1 MARRRVEAAAVA
13 GVLKRQTRLVI
24 LAVLGCECPRQVLAV
39 EPEVGRGRVE
49 GAQVA
54 RSKRR

>member
-13 GVLKRQTRLVI
+13 GVPKRQTSLVI
-24 LAVLGCECPRQVLAV
+24 LVVLACECLRRVPAV
-39 EPEVGRGRVE
+39 EPEVGRDRGE

-54 RSKRR
+54 RLKRK

>member
-13 GVLKRQTRLVI
+13 GVPKRQPRLVI
-24 LAVLGCECPRQVLAV
+24 LAVMGCECLRRVPAV